1 MGFLNGGGCGELG
14 VGARELVSEIEN
26 RDLTVEVFYGDSM
39 IFSYVGGYFNIVV
52 FMKHFFFLFACLMV
66 AVVTPAQSLPQKLAE
81 AVQILEADSTMK
93 YAIFSLHV
101 VDGQTGKVVY
111 GHNSNVGLAAAS
123 TQKLFTAAA
132 AFELL
137 GKGYQYKTVIGYN
150 GKVAG
155 GVLNGDLHIKGY
167 GDPTLGS
174 WRWADTKPDSILGSI
189 LGILKINKISKIS
202 GRVLLNDSVFS
213 IQPIPGGWIW
223 DDIGNYYGAGSWG
236 INWRENQYD
245 LILKPG
251 KAAGEATTII
261 GTKPAL
267 QEEGL
272 LNLITTGKKGSGD
285 NGYIYR
291 APYAQHGF
299 TQGTVPPGASFTISG
314 SLSNPSLQLSHE
326 LEVAFVTHKIKPER
340 SSNVFIEKVMNGKK
354 WPAMEQQIGQLLS
367 PPLDSINYWFLRRSI
382 NLYGEA
388 LVKTLAYEKDG
399 YGSTEGGVEAVR
411 NFWQQ
416 QGIDKGAIHIQDG
429 SGLSPQNRVTTG
441 SLVQVLQY
449 AKTRPWYSSFYNCLP
464 EYNGMKM
471 KSGSIGGARAFA
483 GYHTGKDG
491 KEYVYAII
499 VNNYDGSS
507 GEAVKKMYRVLDLLK

>member
-1 MGFLNGGGCGELG
+1 
-14 VGARELVSEIEN
+14 
-26 RDLTVEVFYGDSM
+26 
-39 IFSYVGGYFNIVV
+39 
-52 FMKHFFFLFACLMV
+52 MKHFFFLFACLMIT
-66 AVVTPAQSLPQKLAE
+66 VVVPAQSLPQKLAA
-81 AVQILEADSTMK
+81 AVQILEGDSTMK
-93 YAIFSLHV
+93 YAIFSLQV
-101 VDGQTGKVVY
+101 VDGQTGNVVY

-137 GKGYQYKTVIGYN
+137 GKEYQYKTVISYN
-150 GKVAG
+150 GKVTA
-155 GVLNGDLHIKGY
+155 GVLNGDLQIKGY

-174 WRWADTKPDSILGSI
+174 WRWKDTKPDSILQRI
-189 LGILKINKISKIS
+189 VRLLKEKKISKIS
-202 GRVLLNDSVFS
+202 GRILLNDSVFS

-223 DDIGNYYGAGSWG
+223 DDMGNYYGAGSWG

-245 LILKPG
+245 LVLKPG
-251 KAAGEATTII
+251 KTEGEATTII
-261 GTKPAL
+261 GTKPEL
-267 QEEGL
+267 LEEGL

-291 APYAQHGF
+291 APYAQKGF

-314 SLSNPSLQLSHE
+314 SLPNPSLQFSRE
-326 LEVAFVTHKIKPER
+326 LEGALIVHKIRQE
-340 SSNVFIEKVMNGKK
+340 G
-354 WPAMEQQIGQLLS
+354 PATQQQIGQLLS
-367 PPLDSINYWFLRRSI
+367 PSLDSINYWFLRRSI

-388 LVKTLAYEKDG
+388 LVKTLAYEKEG
-399 YGSTEGGVEAVR
+399 YGSTEKGVEVVR

-416 QGIDKGAIHIQDG
+416 QGIDKAAIHIQDG

-441 SLVQVLQY
+441 SLVKVLQY
-449 AKTRPWYSSFYNCLP
+449 AKTRPWYASFYNCLP
-464 EYNGMKM
+464 EFNGMKM

-483 GYHTGKDG
+483 GYHTARDG